1 MMLYALRKT
10 SSGRLKGEFPLG
22 SVRWED
28 GLVVEV
34 RDRNIRDILKAYFQ
48 EPVWVPLPLG
58 DTQTLLGHTWERLEP
73 GDEEHF
79 MEAARRLYRKDL
91 YLDMAKPPEEDA

>member
-1 MMLYALRKT
+1 MMLYSLRKT
-10 SSGRLKGEFPLG
+10 PNGRLKGEFPLG
-22 SVRWED
+22 SLRWEN
-28 GLVVEV
+28 GLVVEIRDRHV
-34 RDRNIRDILKAYFQ
+34 RDAVKEYFQ

-58 DTQTLLGHTWERLEP
+58 DGQKLLAHTWECLEP

-91 YLDMAKPPEEDA
+91 YLDMKRPEEG